1 MTGDTVFEKI
11 LLGEIPSDE
20 VFSDDKCLAFRDIQP
35 QAPVHILVIP
45 RKPIAGLGEAQDED
59 KDLLGHLL
67 LISKKVAM
75 QEGLDN
81 WRTVINTGE
90 KSGQTVFHLH
100 IHIIGG
106 RPLEWPPG

>member
-1 MTGDTVFEKI
+1 MSEETIFSKI
-11 LLGEIPSDE
+11 VKGEIPCDKVYSD
-20 VFSDDKCLAFRDIQP
+20 SLCIAFRDIQP

-100 IHIIGG
+100 IHKIGG